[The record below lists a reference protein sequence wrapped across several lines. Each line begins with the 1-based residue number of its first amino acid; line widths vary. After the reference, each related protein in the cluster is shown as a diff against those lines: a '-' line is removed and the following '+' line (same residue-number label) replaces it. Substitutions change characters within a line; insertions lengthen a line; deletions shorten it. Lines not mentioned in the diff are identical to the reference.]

1 MESDDVVI
9 VVTNA
14 LTIAATWFVHLHVL
28 LLCTGPVRRAEL
40 LGCTR
45 TLMRVR
51 VPAFTC
57 THTFSTGR
65 LILALWSL
73 GWPALD
79 STAQISLSRS
89 PHIRSPLCTSLHLI
103 HLVIAAK
110 FLPSLQHRLP
120 PRWPLQLSAAYNL
133 LITLHPSTPVSEHC
147 AFPQFTP
154 IFFLK
159 LPLFTPY
166 CLLTHFIILNLASI
180 SLSLPHPWKVQESSF
195 WLFSLS
201 PHC

>member
-1 MESDDVVI
+1 MCVCLQSRAHTPSPQDVLSWLSGLS
-9 VVTNA
+9 A
-14 LTIAATWFVHLHVL
+14 
-28 LLCTGPVRRAEL
+28 GPHWTA
-40 LGCTR
+40 
-45 TLMRVR
+45 
-51 VPAFTC
+51 
-57 THTFSTGR
+57 R
-65 LILALWSL
+65 LRF
-73 GWPALD
+73 
-79 STAQISLSRS
+79 LSRS